1 MGGHGETRQAA
12 ARQGVGRFLAKDRDP
27 APHEALPR
35 RMSARFG
42 LVIVA
47 VVTVAACIYL
57 VWTHVAQQQGVQDK
71 ALTEARTLNA
81 EMTAV
86 WDYIDQSQN
95 AINFNADGSY
105 DFKGIYCAVAGKGI
119 ARRFTNEAEGYVIR
133 YVREDP
139 RTATDEPDA
148 FEQAALDSFRED
160 ASTTEYYGR
169 DTYEGQSMFRY
180 VSLLTIKHNCLDCH
194 GSPAGEF
201 DETGFIKEG
210 MALGDMAGAV
220 SIMIPLAPYEA
231 EATAG
236 LVRSVVFF
244 VVLAVAIVLIVRF
257 ALNRWVT
264 QPLKAANVRLR
275 SENEAKADFLA
286 VMSHELRT
294 PLSPII
300 AFTEIWEKRMRERGG
315 GAGREGADVDDARLL
330 SEIKENSQVLLEMVN
345 NTIDVAKIE
354 ENRLEITRDEV
365 DVVDVLGMVGSVV
378 EPLALKQG
386 IRLTKHVD
394 ADVPIVYTDAEA
406 LRKIVMNL
414 ASNAVKFTE
423 RGGEVAIGV
432 RMGDGERGA
441 VSIRELVITVSD
453 TGCGIPEE
461 EFERI
466 FGKFSQSGFEM
477 ASSSQGSGLG
487 LYLVRTLAE
496 RLGGSVSVQSE
507 VGRGS
512 VFTVTL
518 PLDPFVSDAGDLSAR
533 GE

>member
-1 MGGHGETRQAA
+1 
-12 ARQGVGRFLAKDRDP
+12 
-27 APHEALPR
+27 
-35 RMSARFG
+35 MSAKFG

-47 VVTVAACIYL
+47 VVAVAACIYL
-57 VWTHVAQQQGVQDK
+57 AWTQVAQQQGVEGK
-71 ALTEARTLNA
+71 ALAEARTLNA

-139 RTATDEPDA
+139 RTATDAPDS
-148 FEQAALDSFRED
+148 FEQAALDSFKEGS
-160 ASTTEYYGR
+160 ATEYYGR

-180 VSLLTIKHNCLDCH
+180 VSLLTIKYNCLDCH
-194 GSPAGEF
+194 GEPAGEF
-201 DETGFIKEG
+201 DETGFLKEG
-210 MALGDMAGAV
+210 MALGDVAGAV
-220 SIMIPLAPYEA
+220 SIMIPLASYEA
-231 EATAG
+231 EASAG

-244 VVLAVAIVLIVRF
+244 VALAVAIVLIVRM

-264 QPLKAANVRLR
+264 RPLETANVRLQ

-294 PLSPII
+294 PLSSII
-300 AFTEIWEKRMRERGG
+300 AFTDIWERRMQARGG
-315 GAGREGADVDDARLL
+315 GAGPAGADVDDARLL
-330 SEIKENSQVLLEMVN
+330 GEIKENSQVLLEMVN

-354 ENRLEITRDEV
+354 ENRLEITHDEV
-365 DVVDVLGMVGSVV
+365 DVVDVFSMVGAVI

-386 IRLTKHVD
+386 IRFTKHVD
-394 ADVPIVYTDAEA
+394 ADVPIIRSDGEA

-423 RGGEVAIGV
+423 RGGEVRVEARVCDAEALAGGGGTGLGV
-432 RMGDGERGA
+432 HAGEEGVGLGAHADGGA
-441 VSIRELVITVSD
+441 GAGTPPGRTLVITVSD

-477 ASSSQGSGLG
+477 ASASQGSGLG

-496 RLGGSVSVQSE
+496 RLGGVVSVRSV
-507 VGRGS
+507 VGKGS
-512 VFTVTL
+512 TFTVTL
-518 PLDPFVSDAGDLSAR
+518 PLEADEGVADGDGLR
-533 GE
+533 DE